1 MQISVKCT
9 QNSIKLHNLS
19 FDLFICLIALQK
31 ITYYVGKERYLFAVF
46 DGHGGNQV
54 AEFVR
59 DNFVNELYA
68 NKNFIEENYE
78 TALIETFDKMD
89 QLINNSKG
97 DEELK

>member
-1 MQISVKCT
+1 MSVKY
-9 QNSIKLHNLS
+9 
-19 FDLFICLIALQK
+19 FDFVVALQ
-31 ITYYVGKERYLFAVF
+31 IFTHSLGKDRYLFAVF

-54 AEFVR
+54 AEYARDHFVE
-59 DNFVNELYA
+59 ELSA

-89 QLINNSKG
+89 QLLNNPKG